1 MKYITKD
8 FAAQVLAGLMTLE
21 SSEASLPVVPL
32 QYKEE
37 VSDYVIN
44 KSDEILEYV
53 RNKKWTEIKKNR
65 DNTETSGCPFKDKI
79 LDSDQRS
86 VTKINVMI
94 EAAKQVGESFTIDWT
109 MQDNSVLTLTY
120 EDALSIPLILAQ
132 YSNLLHEKAR
142 TYREQIYNET
152 NIKNIMNIK
161 WEV

>member
-1 MKYITKD
+1 MNYITKD

-53 RNKKWTEIKKNR
+53 RNKKWAEIKKNR
-65 DNTETSGCPFKDKI
+65 DDAETSGCPFKDKI

-109 MQDNSVLTLTY
+109 MQDNSILTLTY

>member
-1 MKYITKD
+1 MNYITKD
-8 FAAQVLAGLMTLE
+8 YAAEVLAGNM
-21 SSEASLPVVPL
+21 SI
-32 QYKEE
+32 E
-37 VSDYVIN
+37 VSETLPIIPTRYKVEVSEYVNN
-44 KSDEILEYV
+44 KAEEILEYI
-53 RNKKWTEIKKNR
+53 RNKKWEEIKKARN
-65 DNTETSGCPFKDKI
+65 DAETSGCPFKDKI

-142 TYREQIYNET
+142 VYREQIYNET

>member
-1 MKYITKD
+1 MNYITKD
-8 FAAQVLAGLMTLE
+8 YAAEVLAGNM
-21 SSEASLPVVPL
+21 SI
-32 QYKEE
+32 E
-37 VSDYVIN
+37 VSETLPIIPTRYKVEVSEYVNN
-44 KSDEILEYV
+44 KAEEILEYI
-53 RNKKWTEIKKNR
+53 RNKKWEEIKKARN
-65 DNTETSGCPFKDKI
+65 DAETSGCPFKDKI

-94 EAAKQVGESFTIDWT
+94 EAAKQVGESFTIEWT

-142 TYREQIYNET
+142 IYREQIYNET

>member
-1 MKYITKD
+1 MNYITKD
-8 FAAQVLAGLMTLE
+8 YAAEVLAGNM
-21 SSEASLPVVPL
+21 SI
-32 QYKEE
+32 E
-37 VSDYVIN
+37 VSETLPIIPTRYKVEVSEYVNN
-44 KSDEILEYV
+44 KAEEILEYI
-53 RNKKWTEIKKNR
+53 RNKKWEEIKKARN
-65 DNTETSGCPFKDKI
+65 DAETSGCPFKDKI

-132 YSNLLHEKAR
+132 YSNQLHEKAR
-142 TYREQIYNET
+142 VYREKIYSET

-161 WEV
+161 WEN